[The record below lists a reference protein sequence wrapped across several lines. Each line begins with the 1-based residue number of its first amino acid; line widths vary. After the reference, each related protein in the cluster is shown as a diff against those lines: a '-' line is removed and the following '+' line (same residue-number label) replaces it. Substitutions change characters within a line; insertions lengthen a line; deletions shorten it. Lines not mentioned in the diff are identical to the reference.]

1 MYLRLQ
7 ILEQMIHSLLHLAE
21 IGEFGRHEHHT
32 NRQIMPFRHDKF
44 PDMETIAFTKKP
56 FHPVTVNS
64 MTKPF
69 LRDQESDFRKRGFR

>member
-1 MYLRLQ
+1 
-7 ILEQMIHSLLHLAE
+7 
-21 IGEFGRHEHHT
+21 
-32 NRQIMPFRHDKF
+32 MPFRHDKF